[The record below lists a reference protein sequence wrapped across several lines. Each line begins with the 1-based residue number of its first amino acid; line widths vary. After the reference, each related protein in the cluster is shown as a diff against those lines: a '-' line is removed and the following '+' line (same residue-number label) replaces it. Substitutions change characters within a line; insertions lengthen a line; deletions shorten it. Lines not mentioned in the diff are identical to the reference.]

1 MWLVSR
7 NEASLAGSWELLTKE
22 ELAWGIRRQDADL
35 LNRVNGVL
43 ARWKRDGSLEAVPLK
58 WLSYRRRSQAGVG
71 PRVGQ

>member
-1 MWLVSR
+1 MWLVSK
-7 NEASLAGSWELLTKE
+7 NEALLAGSWELLTKE

-43 ARWKRDGSLEAVPLK
+43 ARWKRDGSLEAV
-58 WLSYRRRSQAGVG
+58 LSYRRRSQAGVG